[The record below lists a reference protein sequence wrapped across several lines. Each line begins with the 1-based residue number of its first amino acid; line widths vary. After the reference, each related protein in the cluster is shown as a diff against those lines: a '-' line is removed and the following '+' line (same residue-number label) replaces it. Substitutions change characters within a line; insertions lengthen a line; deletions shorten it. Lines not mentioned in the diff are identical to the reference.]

1 SDDASGW
8 SRRNALWVGSH
19 DRDGRYK
26 GSYVCLST
34 RGFLSVV
41 VESDFQVAIKMVKGE
56 MAVAVEVDSILFN
69 IQTAIREFYEVI
81 FIFAPRSCNKA
92 SHEVATFACRVGEQL
107 HPFAFSHGKG
117 GARQALFTTTDSLKR
132 NAPNLTAEKNWC
144 STPDSL
150 KNVCSTAY
158 DYGSATF
165 IHIDS
170 AVRGNLDHYRQDEE
184 ARSKILQLGKI
195 IVTHAAIEGLKTI
208 PGYNIVNNSIKDMKD
223 SDKQEVDVEALQADV
238 RRLDKELSK
247 YRNCM
252 SKLQYC

>member
-1 SDDASGW
+1 MGIWDFISG
-8 SRRNALWVGSH
+8 
-19 DRDGRYK
+19 
-26 GSYVCLST
+26 
-34 RGFLSVV
+34 
-41 VESDFQVAIKMVKGE
+41 
-56 MAVAVEVDSILFN
+56 
-69 IQTAIREFYEVI
+69 
-81 FIFAPRSCNKA
+81 
-92 SHEVATFACRVGEQL
+92 
-107 HPFAFSHGKG
+107 
-117 GARQALFTTTDSLKR
+117 TTDSLKH

-158 DYGSATF
+158 DYGSATV

-208 PGYNIVNNSIKDMKD
+208 PVGFVGYNIFNKSIEGLKD
-223 SDKQEVDVEALQADV
+223 SDKQEVDVKALQADV

-247 YRNCM
+247 YR
-252 SKLQYC
+252 KLHEQVLIDKPSAD

>member
-1 SDDASGW
+1 
-8 SRRNALWVGSH
+8 
-19 DRDGRYK
+19 
-26 GSYVCLST
+26 
-34 RGFLSVV
+34 
-41 VESDFQVAIKMVKGE
+41 MVKGE
-56 MAVAVEVDSILFN
+56 RAVAMKIDSILFY
-69 IQTAIREFYEVI
+69 IQIVIREFQEVI
-81 FIFAPRSCNKA
+81 FIFAPHNCNKA
-92 SHEVATFACRVGEQL
+92 AHEVATFACRKKFAPNL
-107 HPFAFSHGKG
+107 HLSFDLLRKMGIWDFISG
-117 GARQALFTTTDSLKR
+117 TTDSLKR
-132 NAPNLTAEKNWC
+132 NALNQTAEKNWC

-170 AVRGNLDHYRQDEE
+170 TVRGNLDHYRQDEE

-195 IVTHAAIEGLKTI
+195 IVTHAAIVGLKTI

-247 YRNCM
+247 YRNSM
-252 SKLQYC
+252 SKSR